1 MRTVFPRLPVVVVIA
16 VMASGLGG
24 CGTVNGLL
32 ATGLEEIIPAWAG
45 GLPADAPPR
54 PGTLKY
60 DQWMQ
65 ERERQRLEAATKK
78 DDAASSAAS
87 SFGPVH

>member
-1 MRTVFPRLPVVVVIA
+1 MCFVWKKFGKPDPS
-16 VMASGLGG
+16 M
-24 CGTVNGLL
+24 TVNGLL
-32 ATGLEEIIPAWAG
+32 ATGFEEIIPAWAG

-78 DDAASSAAS
+78 DDGGSSAAS
-87 SFGPVH
+87 SFAPIH